1 MFFSFSQL
9 LKLPVYLIFSYQAVI
24 YLHCKLGHP
33 QSERTPTCPAQP
45 AGDSA
50 CCCRTQHDH
59 KHACGSKKVRC
70 QCCLSVQYSGSAR
83 REAGTAPSAEGA
95 SVRQYES
102 HRHHNPGHDPAGPSR
117 GALPTAQKHPNCV
130 YFLVGFLLAPSVWG
144 AQGVSLSGLAFP
156 PAQFTTLQ
164 MPPKWQLQAG
174 ATLASRTCITI

>member
-1 MFFSFSQL
+1 M

-83 REAGTAPSAEGA
+83 REAVTAPSAEGA
-95 SVRQYES
+95 IVRQYES

-130 YFLVGFLLAPSVWG
+130 YFLVGFCWHRRFGEHRGCHSPASPSNQRSLLPCRCHRNGNCRLAP
-144 AQGVSLSGLAFP
+144 P
-156 PAQFTTLQ
+156 
-164 MPPKWQLQAG
+164 
-174 ATLASRTCITI
+174 